1 MYMYIYVYI
10 YIHIY
15 IYISCY
21 KYTYIYIYLQQDVM
35 LFDVIWLMFVRFL
48 VHIQN
53 ENSKANIAG
62 PGTA

>member
-1 MYMYIYVYI
+1 
-10 YIHIY
+10 
-15 IYISCY
+15 
-21 KYTYIYIYLQQDVM
+21 M

>member
-1 MYMYIYVYI
+1 MY
-10 YIHIY
+10 IY
-15 IYISCY
+15 IYIY
-21 KYTYIYIYLQQDVM
+21 IYIYLVINIHIYIYIYLQQDVV